1 MLHMETLFKLLF
13 LYIYSFFMKGLEI
26 YEVQYINNAMFII
39 FLLYLL
45 GDVGRIVELLSF
57 IGVAKCLCF

>member
-1 MLHMETLFKLLF
+1 
-13 LYIYSFFMKGLEI
+13 MKGLEI